1 MANKGPKTI
10 QGKIWKDATG
20 DGRKPP
26 TVENTMGSKPTRR
39 KGKNKD

>member
-20 DGRKPP
+20 DGRKPS
-26 TVENTMGSKPTRR
+26 TVRNTMGSEPKRR
-39 KGKNKD
+39 TGNNKD

>member
-26 TVENTMGSKPTRR
+26 TVRNTMGSET
-39 KGKNKD
+39 NKKKRTK